1 MAGDGK
7 DILIVEDEPFVVN
20 VYKTKLSKEG
30 FNVHVAEDGE
40 RGWQIAQEVKPD
52 LILLDLILPKM
63 NGFGVLENL
72 KSSEE
77 LKSIPVL
84 ILSNLGQQSDIQKG
98 LDLGA
103 EDYLVK
109 SDTSLKE
116 VLEKI
121 ESFIN

>member
-1 MAGDGK
+1 MAGDEK

-20 VYKTKLSKEG
+20 VYKTKLTKEG
-30 FNVHVAEDGE
+30 YSVHVAEDGE
-40 RGWQIAQEVKPD
+40 KGWKIAQDVEPD

-63 NGFGVLENL
+63 NGFDVLENL
-72 KSSEE
+72 KSSEN
-77 LKSIPVL
+77 LRDIPVL

-103 EDYLVK
+103 KDYLVK

-121 ESFIN
+121 QSVIK

>member
-77 LKSIPVL
+77 LKTIPVL